1 MSLELEILN
10 KVNFLIDTVHSQA
23 LEIEGLRATQKG
35 LENLTKFLYLKNARL
50 LVEQAG
56 RTDMLERNLDRQID
70 HLSRR
75 VYV

>member
-1 MSLELEILN
+1 MSLELELLN
-10 KVNFLIDTVHSQA
+10 KVNLLIDTVHSQT
-23 LEIEGLRATQKG
+23 LEIEGLRANQKG
-35 LENLTKFLYLKNARL
+35 LENLAKFLYLKNARL

-75 VYV
+75 VCL